1 MSHLHLP
8 DGVLPVW
15 LWIAGLLAA
24 AAINGAAMWALRGG
38 DLRRTVPR
46 IGVFAG
52 LMLVGMN
59 LEIVPIAYHVN
70 LAALAGIVLPPAH
83 AVIAV
88 TLANLMLA
96 TMGHGGVTVT
106 GVNAALLSIE
116 AVAAGLLFRFW
127 RRFVLP
133 GKAAAVST
141 LGSLILSTGAA
152 LGVIAAG
159 GIDVGRVGEW
169 GGLLGGRPGEAGFR
183 LRDFAAVFLPL
194 AAVGWIIEMVVSASL
209 VRFLVQVRPHMIEE
223 RPRKAGP

>member
-15 LWIAGLLAA
+15 LWAAGLLAA
-24 AAINGAAMWALRGG
+24 AAINGAALWFLRGK
-38 DLRRTVPR
+38 DLRRSVPR

-83 AVIAV
+83 AVVAV
-88 TLANLMLA
+88 TLVNLTLA

-106 GVNAALLSIE
+106 GVNATLLSIE
-116 AVAAGLLFRFW
+116 ALSAGLIYRLA
-127 RRFVLP
+127 RRMVQP
-133 GKAAAVST
+133 GKAAAAST
-141 LGSLILSTGAA
+141 FGSLILSTGAA

-159 GIDVGRVGEW
+159 GIDLGVVGEW
-169 GGLLGGRPGEAGFR
+169 GGLLGSRPGGAGFR
-183 LRDFAAVFLPL
+183 LGDFAALLLPL
-194 AAVGWIIEMVVSASL
+194 AAVGWVIETVVSASL
-209 VRFLVQVRPHMIEE
+209 VRFLVQVRPHLIEPP
-223 RPRKAGP
+223 PRKAGP